1 MEALAHAVS
10 ARDWP
15 YVGHVVAT
23 QAAPLILSAHRGA
36 LVKVLQ
42 QVPPEKMTSSPE
54 LVFCAGLLLF
64 HAGDYEAIPARISR
78 ARELLRRRRDVAA
91 RRPIEIMLFTLAL
104 MADRAVGDMPAI
116 IANSTELLDLLA
128 TDSSG
133 DGSVAAQ
140 HRAIATCNRGLA
152 LLWTGQPEA
161 AGRDLWAGAA
171 RTVGLEL
178 TEINATGHLALL
190 HIICGS
196 AHDAAQ
202 LAAGARDLAERRG
215 WMYTLQTV
223 PAHLAQALVDLERHD
238 LDSAQEA
245 LRQGVRAHHS
255 NREAAQR
262 LVLLGIEARLATARG
277 EPARARRFLAEA
289 GRDRSPR
296 LHAPT
301 LDRWL
306 SLINAEVD
314 LAAGLPASPEIG
326 ESGLVPDQAL
336 DFPHRIVRA
345 RSAFAARDL
354 RRADELLAANPTTLP
369 QTVATV
375 EAGVLGALVADA
387 RGQATRAVDQ
397 LADAVTLAAREGIRR
412 PFFTLSGSRLDEI
425 LHRLQLLG
433 GDAPFVQQAIGET
446 RATRKLPADIATVQG
461 LSERELEV
469 LRYLPTMLTAA
480 EIAADLGVSVNTI
493 KVHMQ
498 SIYRK
503 LGVNRRGN
511 AVAQAR
517 DNGIL

>member
-1 MEALAHAVS
+1 VVLVS
-10 ARDWP
+10 ASRADP
-15 YVGHVVAT
+15 DALLPLAIAKTAPPQPLPAGVDRRRLFNLLD
-23 QAAPLILSAHRGA
+23 AAARNPVT
-36 LVKVLQ
+36 LV
-42 QVPPEKMTSSPE
+42 
-54 LVFCAGLLLF
+54 CAG
-64 HAGDYEAIPARISR
+64 AGWGKTTLVSAWAETRTAP
-78 ARELLRRRRDVAA
+78 VA
-91 RRPIEIMLFTLAL
+91 
-104 MADRAVGDMPAI
+104 
-116 IANSTELLDLLA
+116 
-128 TDSSG
+128 
-133 DGSVAAQ
+133 
-140 HRAIATCNRGLA
+140 
-152 LLWTGQPEA
+152 
-161 AGRDLWAGAA
+161 
-171 RTVGLEL
+171 
-178 TEINATGHLALL
+178 
-190 HIICGS
+190 
-196 AHDAAQ
+196 
-202 LAAGARDLAERRG
+202 
-215 WMYTLQTV
+215 
-223 PAHLAQALVDLERHD
+223 
-238 LDSAQEA
+238 
-245 LRQGVRAHHS
+245 
-255 NREAAQR
+255 
-262 LVLLGIEARLATARG
+262 
-277 EPARARRFLAEA
+277 
-289 GRDRSPR
+289 
-296 LHAPT
+296 
-301 LDRWL
+301 WL
-306 SLINAEVD
+306 SLDKHDNDPQLFWAYVLAALRVAGAVAPDNPLAEIGSVPVDERERGHRLTGGLGHLPEQTVLVLDDFHEVD
-314 LAAGLPASPEIG
+314 DPQILREMNDLLRFPPAPLRVVLISRSWPALALHRLRTAGQVAEIRAEDLAFTSDEAAALVRGRGLDLGSQDVSILLNRTEGWATGLHLGAGFLAGEAGSRSLEDFAGDVRVVDDYLTDEVLAGPDLRTEPMSVFGRIYRLASAPR
-326 ESGLVPDQAL
+326 LVPDQAL
-336 DFPHRIVRA
+336 DFPHQIVRA

>member
-1 MEALAHAVS
+1 
-10 ARDWP
+10 
-15 YVGHVVAT
+15 
-23 QAAPLILSAHRGA
+23 
-36 LVKVLQ
+36 
-42 QVPPEKMTSSPE
+42 
-54 LVFCAGLLLF
+54 
-64 HAGDYEAIPARISR
+64 
-78 ARELLRRRRDVAA
+78 
-91 RRPIEIMLFTLAL
+91 
-104 MADRAVGDMPAI
+104 
-116 IANSTELLDLLA
+116 
-128 TDSSG
+128 
-133 DGSVAAQ
+133 
-140 HRAIATCNRGLA
+140 
-152 LLWTGQPEA
+152 
-161 AGRDLWAGAA
+161 
-171 RTVGLEL
+171 
-178 TEINATGHLALL
+178 
-190 HIICGS
+190 
-196 AHDAAQ
+196 
-202 LAAGARDLAERRG
+202 
-215 WMYTLQTV
+215 
-223 PAHLAQALVDLERHD
+223 
-238 LDSAQEA
+238 
-245 LRQGVRAHHS
+245 
-255 NREAAQR
+255 
-262 LVLLGIEARLATARG
+262 VLLGIEARLATARG
-277 EPARARRFLAEA
+277 EPARARLFLAEA

-336 DFPHRIVRA
+336 DFPHQIVRA